1 MKRKKSILV
10 EDMEHCIF
18 CNCPLVEVHHVF
30 FGMANRKIADQ
41 YGLVVP
47 LCNKHHTGS
56 ADSPHKNRI
65 IDLALKCWGQSIYE
79 TKIGNRISFRKDFG
93 KSYL

>member
-1 MKRKKSILV
+1 MKTSALV

-18 CNCPLVEVHHVF
+18 CGSPYVEEHHVF
-30 FGMANRKIADQ
+30 FGVADRTLADK
-41 YGLVVP
+41 YRLVVP

-65 IDLALKCWGQSIYE
+65 VDLALKCWAQTVFE
-79 TKIGNRISFRKDFG
+79 KEIGDRNDFRRLFR